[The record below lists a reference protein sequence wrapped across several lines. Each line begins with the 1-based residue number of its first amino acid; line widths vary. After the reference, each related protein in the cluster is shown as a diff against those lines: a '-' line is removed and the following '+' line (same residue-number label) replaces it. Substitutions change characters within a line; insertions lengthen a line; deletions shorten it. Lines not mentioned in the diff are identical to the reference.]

1 MMTPP
6 DNVDP
11 LDSVNAVLAANVRQ
25 QKLLTESLR
34 QPRANDKSAK
44 LARIP
49 FSFLK
54 SCFSKT
60 DQKTV
65 NDFLAPKK
73 FARVGALT
81 EKDLKTRFDVEAG
94 GSQPGDNGESVLPC
108 LRERVVQYRRIE

>member
-49 FSFLK
+49 FPFFR
-54 SCFSKT
+54 SCFAKT

-73 FARVGALT
+73 FARVSALT
-81 EKDLKTRFDVEAG
+81 EKDLRNQTRFDVEAG
-94 GSQPGDNGESVLPC
+94 ASQAGDNGESIFDLT
-108 LRERVVQYRRIE
+108 LL

>member
-34 QPRANDKSAK
+34 QPRANDKTAK

-54 SCFSKT
+54 SCFTKT

-94 GSQPGDNGESVLPC
+94 GSQPGDNGESVCAC
-108 LRERVVQYRRIE
+108 LRGTVVQYRIIE